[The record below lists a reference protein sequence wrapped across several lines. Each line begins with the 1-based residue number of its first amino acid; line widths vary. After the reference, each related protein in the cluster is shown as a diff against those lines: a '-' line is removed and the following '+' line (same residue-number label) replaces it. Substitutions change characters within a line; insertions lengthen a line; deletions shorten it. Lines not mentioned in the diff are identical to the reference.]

1 MRYVTDSAMEAM
13 GFVKQPANLPSKQ
26 KLKEV
31 LFVLEFKK
39 ANPNASERTVK
50 RAFKREFG
58 TSELPQTN

>member
-1 MRYVTDSAMEAM
+1 MRNVTDADMAAM

-39 ANPNASERTVK
+39 ANPKASERTVK

-58 TSELPQTN
+58 TNELPQT